1 MGSEF
6 LKHDPSR
13 IWKCRDAVL
22 SSISLVDILRE
33 YGVELQETSSGN
45 FSYRARCP
53 LPLHRGRGDGGQER
67 TPSFYISS
75 RSNDFY
81 CFGCSSF
88 GNAIDLIS
96 LVEGIPSHMALEKL
110 AARVGLLGEDGEW
123 DEEKIETLAL
133 LEKEPYDPLKT
144 VDPYIMDT
152 SVALRRHLSAFSGT
166 GRLDREMAWVEQM
179 GRRIDAFIDT
189 IGHEDWEQAR
199 DMRDKVLERISRR
212 RKGR

>member
-6 LKHDPSR
+6 LKHDPRR

-22 SSISLVDILRE
+22 SSISLIDVLRE
-33 YGVELQETSSGN
+33 YGVEVMETSSGN
-45 FSYRARCP
+45 FSHKARCP

-67 TPSFYISS
+67 TPSFYIST

-96 LVEGIPSHMALEKL
+96 LIEGIPSHMALEKL
-110 AARVGLLGEDGEW
+110 AARAGLLDEDGEW
-123 DEEKIETLAL
+123 DEDMIETLS

-144 VDPYIMDT
+144 IDPYVMDT
-152 SVALRRHLSAFSGT
+152 SVALRRHLTAFAGT
-166 GRLDREMAWVEQM
+166 GRFDRELTWVEEM
-179 GRRIDAFIDT
+179 GRRIDTFVES

-199 DMRDKVLERISRR
+199 DMRDKVIERISRR

>member
-22 SSISLVDILRE
+22 SSVSLVDLLRE
-33 YGVELQETSSGN
+33 YGVEVMEASSGN
-45 FSYRARCP
+45 FSHRARCP

-67 TPSFYISS
+67 TPSFYIST
-75 RSNDFY
+75 RSGDFY
-81 CFGCSSF
+81 CFGCSSC
-88 GNAIDLIS
+88 GSAIDLVS
-96 LVEGIPSHMALEKL
+96 LIEGIPSHMALEKL
-110 AARVGLLGEDGEW
+110 AARVGLLDEAGEW
-123 DEEKIETLAL
+123 DEDMIETLS

-144 VDPYIMDT
+144 IDPYVMDA
-152 SVALRRHLSAFSGT
+152 SVALRRHLTAFAGT
-166 GRLDREMAWVEQM
+166 GRFDRELLWTEQI
-179 GRRIDAFIDT
+179 GRQVDAFIDS
-189 IGHEDWEQAR
+189 IGHKDWEQAR